1 MAVIGVPDERWG
13 ETVKALIVL
22 RPGAAAQTEEL
33 VAFLREQLAAYKLP
47 RIVEF
52 VDELPRT
59 ASGKV
64 VKRELRERHAAAN
77 RLK

>member
-1 MAVIGVPDERWG
+1 VIGVPDERWG

-22 RPGAAAQTEEL
+22 RSGAAAEVAEL
-33 VAFLREQLAAYKLP
+33 TAFLRGQLAAYKLP

-59 ASGKV
+59 PSGKV
-64 VKRELRERHAAAN
+64 LKRELRERHATATAAAT
-77 RLK
+77 R